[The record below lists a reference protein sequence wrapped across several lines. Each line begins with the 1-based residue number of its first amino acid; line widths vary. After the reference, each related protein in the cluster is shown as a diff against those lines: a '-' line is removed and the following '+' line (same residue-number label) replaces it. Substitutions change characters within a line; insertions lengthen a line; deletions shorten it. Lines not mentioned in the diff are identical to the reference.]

1 MLTEFPTT
9 LASIFPLTPGNWV
22 DLVCLGLLAICILTG
37 LFIGFSRM
45 LAWLIGML
53 ITLQVGYWLYPT
65 VLFHVRAVVQGRVHP
80 VLAAVLPYLLAVAVG
95 LALFLLLRLLLHRFF
110 KLLVEQPVDRI
121 FGALTGTAQGLM
133 ILFFLFSLVSL
144 LPPTNPVRKKIC
156 EQSVTGR
163 ILTPVVNSVLD
174 APPEAVIR
182 FRRAK
187 PSNRPPSPK
196 QRPARKARP
205 ASRQAKRKP

>member
-1 MLTEFPTT
+1 MVTAIPTPI
-9 LASIFPLTPGNWV
+9 ASLLPLTPGNWV

-65 VLFHVRAVVQGRVHP
+65 VLVHGRAVVQGRVHP

-144 LPPTNPVRKKIC
+144 LPPANPLRKKIC

-163 ILTPVVNSVLD
+163 ILTPVVKSVLD

-187 PSNRPPSPK
+187 PSNQPQAPK